1 MIHYFFKLTAHI
13 KKFLEYLSCQHP
25 NIKFT
30 FEIEENDTN

>member
-1 MIHYFFKLTAHI
+1 MIHYFFRFTAHI

-30 FEIEENDTN
+30 SEIEENDTN